1 MGNPFLTSDLLF
13 HEEIHKLVS
22 PVVNLSQVQK
32 TIQEYRNKVLSHPH
46 KREGQGNLEG
56 WGGEGDGREGQQ
68 PKL

>member
-46 KREGQGNLEG
+46 KREGQGLSPVRGLCPTKNLEG
-56 WGGEGDGREGQQ
+56 RA
-68 PKL
+68 P